1 MGQPNATKTGLL
13 QSSCFPPPGGGGGAD
28 TSQKGAKKLPS
39 KRNRLTVWL
48 VRFINFQA
56 SCTSV
61 YTLRVSSLLNVAFAT
76 ISDQGKSSRNK
87 NYFILPDPHSPC
99 FMRQMEIETL
109 YCIQTFVFGVKGSF
123 RLPPFKW
130 CVVNRRYQ
138 NRKSW
143 TIKEVL
149 QSGDSY
155 SYQIMR

>member
-1 MGQPNATKTGLL
+1 MQRKRDCFRALASLPPVGEGEQTHHRRGQKSYLL
-13 QSSCFPPPGGGGGAD
+13 KEIASQFGWSDSSIFKPAVPVFTPLEC
-28 TSQKGAKKLPS
+28 
-39 KRNRLTVWL
+39 
-48 VRFINFQA
+48 
-56 SCTSV
+56 
-61 YTLRVSSLLNVAFAT
+61 SSLLNVAFAT

-99 FMRQMEIETL
+99 FMRQIEIETL

>member
-61 YTLRVSSLLNVAFAT
+61 YTLRVQFSAKRRFCHDFRPGEVFKKQKLLH
-76 ISDQGKSSRNK
+76 S
-87 NYFILPDPHSPC
+87 DPHSPC